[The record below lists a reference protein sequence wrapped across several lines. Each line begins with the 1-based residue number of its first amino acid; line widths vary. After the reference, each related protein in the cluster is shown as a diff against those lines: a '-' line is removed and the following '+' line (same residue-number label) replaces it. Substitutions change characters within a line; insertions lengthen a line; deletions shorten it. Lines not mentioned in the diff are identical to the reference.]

1 MKNTFLPILLF
12 SLFLFISESIFAEA
26 KRVPRNN
33 SDWPKPISESV
44 FAEAKPLPDF
54 NKETINWGTQRYKF
68 TLIKN
73 KEKIE
78 SGSVTFRSELKG
90 DQVILT
96 DKYLLR
102 HRGKTMSANMKQVCL
117 KDQYLS
123 PVKIECEGKG
133 SEEIPTFNAI
143 IKDGEAKISAP
154 WNKSMKIPEGTV
166 TSAAFF
172 RIVTQLPR
180 VRGATYRYD
189 FALEAGEMNLKKDY
203 IAKVIDKETIISNGA
218 KVECWKISQNG
229 GGIMEQLFWVT
240 EDGTLQ
246 RALMDRRK
254 QIDLLKN

>member
-1 MKNTFLPILLF
+1 MKHTFLPILLF
-12 SLFLFISESIFAEA
+12 SFFLF
-26 KRVPRNN
+26 
-33 SDWPKPISESV
+33 ISESV

-73 KEKIE
+73 KEKID

-133 SEEIPTFNAI
+133 NDEMPTFKATI
-143 IKDGEAKISAP
+143 QDGEAKIERKLPFKIS
-154 WNKSMKIPEGTV
+154 NSMKIPAETV
-166 TSAAFF
+166 TSAAFM

-180 VRGATYRYD
+180 VDGATYRYA
-189 FALEAGEMNLKKDY
+189 FALEASEMNLKKDY
-203 IAKVIDKETIISNGA
+203 IAKVIGKETIFCDGEPV
-218 KVECWKISQNG
+218 KCWKISQNG
-229 GGIMEQLFWVT
+229 GGIREQLFWVT
-240 EDGTLQ
+240 EDGILQ
-246 RALMDRRK
+246 RVLQDGGK
-254 QIDLLKN
+254 QIDLQTGEPGD

>member
-12 SLFLFISESIFAEA
+12 SFFLFISESIFAEA
-26 KRVPRNN
+26 K
-33 SDWPKPISESV
+33 
-44 FAEAKPLPDF
+44 PLPDY
-54 NKETINWGTQRYKF
+54 NTETIKWGTQKYKF
-68 TLIKN
+68 TLIKDE
-73 KEKIE
+73 EKVE
-78 SGSVTFRSELKG
+78 LGSAILRTELK
-90 DQVILT
+90 DDRVILT

-123 PVKIECEGKG
+123 PVKIECEGRG

-166 TSAAFF
+166 TTAAFF

-180 VRGATYRYD
+180 VRGAIYRYG
-189 FALEAGEMNLKKDY
+189 FALEASEMNLKKAY

-254 QIDLLKN
+254 QIDLQMGD